1 VPAVAD
7 DDQVVAVGGLV
18 VRDDLGGVAGDG
30 LGPHGHAALA
40 RRGLRLGQRAGEE
53 RVLLALDVVD
63 LAERWGV
70 GVQPALDGRR
80 GEPGVG

>member
-7 DDQVVAVGGLV
+7 DHQVVAVVGLV

-40 RRGLRLGQRAGEE
+40 RRGLRQRAGEE
-53 RVLLALDVVD
+53 RVPLALDVVD
-63 LAERWGV
+63 LAARCGV
-70 GVQPALDGRR
+70 GGQPALDGRR